1 MTANQGK
8 SPEGNDDLK
17 EKMRQA
23 LAAKQQRDQ
32 SHPTAEGD
40 QHDGSEKMHGVA
52 GHVDTQTYRRKS
64 G

>member
-8 SPEGNDDLK
+8 SDGNDDIK

-23 LAAKQQRDQ
+23 LQAKQQRDQ
-32 SHPTAEGD
+32 SHPTAESD
-40 QHDGSEKMHGVA
+40 SHDGSEKMHGVA
-52 GHVDTQTYRRKS
+52 GHVDTQNYRRKS